1 MGVKSAMPDVDT
13 IAPAVEGV
21 VVAHGLELY
30 DLELAGPHRSRSL
43 RILVDRA
50 GGVDLETITAVS
62 EALSR
67 VLDTDPTVTPVLP
80 GRYTL
85 EVSSPG
91 LERRLRTPDH
101 FRRATG
107 STVSIKTSTGD
118 AGLRRR
124 GQLVAADDDG
134 IDVEF
139 DTGREHYAYADVAQA
154 RTVFEWGPTPKP
166 GGRRNR
172 EVASR

>member
-13 IAPAVEGV
+13 IAPAVEAV
-21 VVAHGLELY
+21 LVAHGLELY
-30 DLELAGPHRSRSL
+30 DLELTGPHRSRSL
-43 RILVDRA
+43 RVLVDRPE
-50 GGVDLETITAVS
+50 GVDLETIATVS

-67 VLDTDPTVTPVLP
+67 ALDTDPAVAPTLP
-80 GRYTL
+80 DRYTL

-91 LERRLRTPDH
+91 LERRLRRPDH
-101 FRRATG
+101 YRKAVG
-107 STVSIKTSTGD
+107 STVSVKTSTGD

-124 GQLVAADDDG
+124 GRLTGADDDG

-139 DTGREHYAYADVAQA
+139 DTGAEHLAYGDIAQA
-154 RTVFEWGPTPKP
+154 RTVFEWGPAPKP
-166 GGRRNR
+166 GARRNR

>member
-1 MGVKSAMPDVDT
+1 MGAKSAMPDVET
-13 IAPAVEGV
+13 IVPAVEAV

-30 DLELAGPHRSRSL
+30 DVELTGPNRSRNL
-43 RILVDRA
+43 RILVDRD
-50 GGVDLETITAVS
+50 GGVDLETISGVS
-62 EALSR
+62 DALSR
-67 VLDTDPTVTPVLP
+67 ALDADPTVAHVCP

-101 FRRATG
+101 FRRAVG
-107 STVSIKTSTGD
+107 GTVSIKTSTGD

-124 GQLVAADDDG
+124 GRLVASDDDG

-139 DTGREHYAYADVAQA
+139 DTGREHLAYRDVAQA
-154 RTVFEWGPTPKP
+154 RTVFEWGPSPKP
-166 GGRRNR
+166 GARRNR
-172 EVASR
+172 EVATR

>member
-1 MGVKSAMPDVDT
+1 MGAKSAMPDVET
-13 IAPAVEGV
+13 IAPAVEAV

-30 DLELAGPHRSRSL
+30 DVELAGPNRSRSL
-43 RILVDRA
+43 RVLVDRD
-50 GGVDLETITAVS
+50 GGVDLETISGVS

-67 VLDTDPTVTPVLP
+67 VLDTDPALAPALP

-101 FRRATG
+101 FRRAVG
-107 STVSIKTSTGD
+107 GTVSIKTSTGD

-124 GQLVAADDDG
+124 GRLVAADDDSV
-134 IDVEF
+134 DVEF
-139 DTGREHYAYADVAQA
+139 DTGREHLAYADVAQA

-166 GGRRNR
+166 GARRNR
-172 EVASR
+172 EVATR

>member
-1 MGVKSAMPDVDT
+1 MPDVAT
-13 IAPAVEGV
+13 IAPAIDTV

-30 DLELAGPHRSRSL
+30 DVELAGPPRSRSL
-43 RILVDRA
+43 RILVDRD
-50 GGVDLETITAVS
+50 GGIDLETISAVS
-62 EALSR
+62 DALSR
-67 VLDTDPTVTPVLP
+67 ALDADPTVAQVCP

-91 LERRLRTPDH
+91 LERRLRTPAH
-101 FRRATG
+101 FRRALD

-118 AGLRRR
+118 APLRRR
-124 GQLVAADDDG
+124 GHLVAADDDG

-139 DTGREHYAYADVAQA
+139 DTGRERLAYRDIVQA
-154 RTVFEWGPTPKP
+154 RTVFEWGPSPKP
-166 GGRRNR
+166 GTRRNR

>member
-1 MGVKSAMPDVDT
+1 MPDVET
-13 IAPAVEGV
+13 IAPAVEAV

-30 DLELAGPHRSRSL
+30 DLELTGPHRSRNL

-50 GGVDLETITAVS
+50 GGVDLEAITGVS

-67 VLDTDPTVTPVLP
+67 FLDTDPTVAPALP

-101 FRRATG
+101 FRRAVG
-107 STVSIKTSTGD
+107 STVSVKTSTGN

-124 GQLVAADDDG
+124 GQLVAADADG
-134 IDVEF
+134 VDVEF
-139 DTGREHYAYADVAQA
+139 ETGREHLAYADIAQA
-154 RTVFEWGPTPKP
+154 RTVFEWGPAPKP
-166 GGRRNR
+166 GARRNR
-172 EVASR
+172 EVATR

>member
-1 MGVKSAMPDVDT
+1 MPDVDT
-13 IAPAVEGV
+13 IAPAIDAV

-30 DLELAGPHRSRSL
+30 DVDLAGPHRSRSL
-43 RILVDRA
+43 RVLVDRE
-50 GGVDLETITAVS
+50 GGVDLETISAVS
-62 EALSR
+62 DALSR
-67 VLDTDPTVTPVLP
+67 ALDTDPTLAEVCP

-91 LERRLRTPDH
+91 LERRLRTPAH
-101 FRRATG
+101 FRRALDG
-107 STVSIKTSTGD
+107 TVSIKTSTGD

-124 GQLVAADDDG
+124 GRLVAADDDG

-139 DTGREHYAYADVAQA
+139 DTGREHLAYGDIAQA
-154 RTVFEWGPTPKP
+154 RTVFEWGPSPKP
-166 GGRRNR
+166 GTRRNR